1 MGAVL
6 TVLFVAALWA
16 AAVAFASD
24 SRDGRDWSRSDAGDR
39 SRRLGD

>member
-6 TVLFVAALWA
+6 VVLFVAALWV

-24 SRDGRDWSRSDAGDR
+24 SRDGRDWSRSGAGDR
-39 SRRLGD
+39 PPRLGD